1 VPSLETDDGRTLAW
15 RELGSG
21 PLLLLHCGGPGFS
34 SLYFGDLPEL
44 AAERTLLLLDPR
56 GTGGS
61 SRPPDPSAY
70 DLEDYVAD
78 VETLREHLGLDR
90 IDLLGHSHGGFV
102 AIVWAGTHPD
112 RVGRLVLASTATRFT
127 DEIRRRRLA
136 PIATHQGRPYF
147 EDAVAALQDQQSGN
161 YSSDEELLALYERAG
176 RVLVPLGTDV
186 EPVGRALLAAGIN
199 ADTMRHFN
207 NSIAAGMDLRPFLP
221 RIEAPTLVLTA
232 VDDAFGGPTAEE
244 IAAALPDPTSAVVPG
259 DHFSFLEPDKRAA
272 WCGAVLE
279 FLGVPG

>member
-78 VETLREHLGLDR
+78 VETLREHLGLER

-136 PIATHQGRPYF
+136 AIATHQGRPYF